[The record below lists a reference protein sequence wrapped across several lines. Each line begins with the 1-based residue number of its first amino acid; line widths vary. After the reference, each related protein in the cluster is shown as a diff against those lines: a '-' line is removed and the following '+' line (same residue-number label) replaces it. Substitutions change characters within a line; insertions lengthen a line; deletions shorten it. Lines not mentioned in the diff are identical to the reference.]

1 ARPEATRLRAL
12 RRGRLA
18 GVRRPRRGPGFRVRD
33 ESLRAAMAESPQSSP
48 DRGRLRLTAMSTA
61 EKIRDPQRLRQQV
74 LDLAPWYF
82 DIEVTEGLRTGAYVD
97 APERPGTTR
106 IDVRIVDLMDGTM
119 TPGEA
124 FVPTDRA

>member
-1 ARPEATRLRAL
+1 
-12 RRGRLA
+12 
-18 GVRRPRRGPGFRVRD
+18 
-33 ESLRAAMAESPQSSP
+33 MAESPQSSLGS
-48 DRGRLRLTAMSTA
+48 GRLRLTALSTA

-82 DIEVTEGLRTGAYVD
+82 DIEVTKGLRTGAYVD

-119 TPGEA
+119 TLGEA
-124 FVPTDRA
+124 FVPTDRAGGAVPHVSLLDPREDFLRTLRAVYPNGLEGRSV